1 MASDYR
7 PETEHVRIE
16 VVGGV
21 ATITLDRPKVNALN
35 AEIQDELKRLA
46 GLIADD
52 ADVVAVVL
60 SGGDKVFAAGADIV
74 EMGRLSHAEMVRRA
88 ARLQASFTALAE
100 LPQPVVAAVNGY
112 ALGGGCELAMTA
124 DVRIVGESAKFG
136 QPEIKLGI
144 IPGAG
149 GTQRL
154 SRLVGPSKAKNI
166 IFTGRMV
173 EADEALRI
181 GLADEVVPDDQV
193 QSRAQEW
200 AAQFVGGPRL
210 ALRAAKESIDL
221 GLGSSLSTG
230 LRIESQQF
238 AALFAT
244 RDREIGMTSFVEH
257 GPGKAEFVGE

>member
-1 MASDYR
+1 MAEDYR
-7 PETEHVRIE
+7 PDTEHVLLT
-16 VVGGV
+16 VADGV
-21 ATITLDRPKVNALN
+21 ATITVDRPKVNALN
-35 AEIQDELKRLA
+35 AEIQDELRRLA

-52 ADVVAVVL
+52 PDVAAVVL
-60 SGGDKVFAAGADIV
+60 SGGEQVFAAGADIL
-74 EMGRLSHAEMVRRA
+74 EMEQLSHADMVRRSV
-88 ARLQASFTALAE
+88 RLQASFTALAE

-154 SRLVGPSKAKNI
+154 SRLVGPSKAKDI

-173 EADEALRI
+173 DAGEALEI
-181 GLADEVVPDDQV
+181 GLADEVVPDDRV
-193 QSRAQEW
+193 QARAQEW

-210 ALRAAKESIDL
+210 ALRAAKEAIDL
-221 GLGSSLSTG
+221 GLGSSLGSG
-230 LRIESQQF
+230 LSLERQQF

-244 RDREIGMTSFVEH
+244 RDRAIGMRSFVER

>member
-1 MASDYR
+1 MAEDYR
-7 PETEHVRIE
+7 PRTEYVLIE
-16 VVGGV
+16 VVDNV
-21 ATITLDRPKVNALN
+21 ATITINRPKVNALN

-46 GLIADD
+46 ESIADD
-52 ADVVAVVL
+52 PDIAAVVL
-60 SGGDKVFAAGADIV
+60 SGGEKVFAAGADIV
-74 EMGRLSHAEMVRRA
+74 EMEKLSHAEMVRRSG
-88 ARLQASFTALAE
+88 RLQASFTALAE

-154 SRLVGPSKAKNI
+154 SRLVGPSKAKDI

-173 EADEALRI
+173 EAEEALRI

-193 QSRAQEW
+193 QDRAREW

-210 ALRAAKESIDL
+210 ALRAAKEAIDL
-221 GLGSSLSTG
+221 GLGTSLDTG
-230 LRIESQQF
+230 LSLERQQF

-244 RDREIGMTSFVEH
+244 RDRAIGMRSFVEQ